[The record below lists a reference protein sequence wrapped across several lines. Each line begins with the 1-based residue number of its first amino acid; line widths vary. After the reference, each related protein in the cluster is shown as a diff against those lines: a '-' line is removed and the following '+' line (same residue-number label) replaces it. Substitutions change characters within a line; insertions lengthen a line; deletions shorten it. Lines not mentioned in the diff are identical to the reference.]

1 LVGAFSNVRHT
12 LVGPIQP
19 VYFIEENKYLAKL
32 PFIWRVSFISSYS
45 KTAIVIVAL
54 SLLFLT
60 KMPEIQR
67 PVHHDATIKTSSL
80 QPSTSPTTIVFNAQP
95 FGGGPGATL
104 TAVMPYLRRR
114 LKSLGPV
121 ALHYVGSSLTMDF
134 QKLTEAKWDGIHN
147 VDLYTNP
154 DIDKKKLVSLLQHL
168 KPRLVVTAMDELVA
182 AAAQTAGI
190 PVVIIDLLLWFWPS
204 ISPHWREAD
213 LVIAAEFYGVQERIS
228 SENLNNVVTVPPLG
242 PPARTSRDLSADV
255 LLNFGGM
262 INPLMPKEEYIAYS
276 RLIYSAARRAI
287 KLRNDALP
295 ESQHAK
301 LIALVASFDVA
312 QGIDPED
319 PNAARMVLPDE
330 ALKLMAGSELTF
342 CTAGLGNLYA
352 VGAVAN
358 SVLLLPPLHEGHA
371 IQTHLIQKAGV
382 PVDAID
388 WHELT
393 GRAPIDYYRDS
404 MEVMGN
410 VSKAQSEVIG
420 SPQAQTALVDRML
433 AAMLSSASTGAS
445 AQDPPLRTLIKEF
458 GQDDGD
464 AMAVQIWMC

>member
-1 LVGAFSNVRHT
+1 MQENQHLARH
-12 LVGPIQP
+12 
-19 VYFIEENKYLAKL
+19 NA
-32 PFIWRVSFISSYS
+32 
-45 KTAIVIVAL
+45 AIN
-54 SLLFLT
+54 T
-60 KMPEIQR
+60 PNG
-67 PVHHDATIKTSSL
+67 
-80 QPSTSPTTIVFNAQP
+80 QPSTSPTSIVFNAQP

-104 TAVMPYLRRR
+104 TAVMPFLRSR
-114 LKSLGPV
+114 LKSLKPM
-121 ALHYVGSSLTMDF
+121 ALHYVGSCLTMDF
-134 QKLTEAKWDGIHN
+134 QKLAEAKWDGIHN

-154 DIDKKKLVSLLQHL
+154 EIGKKKLVSLLQHL

-204 ISPHWREAD
+204 ISLHWRQAE
-213 LVIAAEFYGVQERIS
+213 LVIAAEFYGVQERII
-228 SENLNNVVTVPPLG
+228 SENLNNVATVPPLG
-242 PPARTSRDLSADV
+242 PPARTTRSPSTDV

-262 INPLMPKEEYIAYS
+262 INPLMPKEEYVAYA

-287 KLRNDALP
+287 DLRNAALP

-301 LIALVASFDVA
+301 LIVLVASFDVA

-319 PNAARMVLPDE
+319 PEAARMVLPDE
-330 ALKLMAGSELTF
+330 ALKLMASSELTF

-352 VGAVAN
+352 AGAVAN
-358 SVLLLPPLHEGHA
+358 AVLLLPFLHEGHA

-382 PVDAID
+382 PVDAIE

-404 MEVMGN
+404 LQVMDN
-410 VSKAQSEVIG
+410 VSKAQGEVVNSG
-420 SPQAQTALVDRML
+420 QAQAALVDRML

-445 AQDPPLRTLIKEF
+445 AQDPPLRTLIREF
-458 GQDDGD
+458 GQDNGD
-464 AMAVQIWMC
+464 AIAAQIMDVLTRVG